1 MISIVAAYT
10 WYMCGIHKNFSLSVS
25 PLNKGIYFIDTFLT
39 LLCRLKKSLR
49 TPQISWLQKAHSRNS
64 SKEECAGKNYFSRRE
79 TNTIRMTQNW
89 IINDS
94 KQMNIAYLKA
104 KGEEELLFLEL

>member
-1 MISIVAAYT
+1 
-10 WYMCGIHKNFSLSVS
+10 
-25 PLNKGIYFIDTFLT
+25 
-39 LLCRLKKSLR
+39 
-49 TPQISWLQKAHSRNS
+49 
-64 SKEECAGKNYFSRRE
+64 
-79 TNTIRMTQNW
+79 MTQNW